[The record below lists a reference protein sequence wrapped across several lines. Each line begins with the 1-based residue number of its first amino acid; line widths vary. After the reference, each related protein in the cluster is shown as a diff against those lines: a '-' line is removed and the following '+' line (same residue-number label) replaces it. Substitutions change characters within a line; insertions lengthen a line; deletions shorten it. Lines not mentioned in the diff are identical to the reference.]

1 MSDSMYTDQNP
12 SFTPLTRPVNPFLV
26 DHHYDTARNPP
37 APHIAQDEE
46 RMERHEHAGP
56 PRTAHV
62 GKYDPEDVWYRLRRD
77 DPPDAAQGHPPDAAL
92 DRDDRLAGSRMPT
105 REHDEWHHI
114 RIRERL
120 ARIAAQE
127 RLDRITDSMPP
138 AAYRHPAHERG
149 GSVDDQSYMPDRT
162 DRRTRRHQH

>member
-1 MSDSMYTDQNP
+1 MSGSMYTDRNP
-12 SFTPLTRPVNPFLV
+12 DFPRLASGQNPFLV
-26 DHHYDTARNPP
+26 DHHYDMARNPP
-37 APHIAQDEE
+37 APRIAQDEE

-56 PRTAHV
+56 PRTAPV
-62 GKYDPEDVWYRLRRD
+62 CICNLADVWYKLSRD
-77 DPPDAAQGHPPDAAL
+77 DPPDAAQG
-92 DRDDRLAGSRMPT
+92 RDDRLAGSGTPT
-105 REHDEWHHI
+105 SEHDEWHHL
-114 RIRERL
+114 RARERL